1 MAGERQGPTVV
12 IIAGQGHEPTQPQV
26 PWSDSGHFL
35 SDSSQNNWQRILALV
50 EPRKSPRMGVC
61 LAKTS
66 MRALSAVGIG
76 FADKGSPSFI
86 VAGETTSV
94 ALLFVA

>member
-1 MAGERQGPTVV
+1 
-12 IIAGQGHEPTQPQV
+12 
-26 PWSDSGHFL
+26 
-35 SDSSQNNWQRILALV
+35 
-50 EPRKSPRMGVC
+50 MGVC